1 MSKSKFQQRHYEII
15 AQVMNDIAPRDSSK
29 AETRFE
35 YRERIIREL
44 CAEFA
49 KDNPHFNEDRF
60 RVACVP
66 GAQVHGNR
74 RQGPA
79 MPYVI
84 PRN

>member
-15 AQVMNDIAPRDSSK
+15 AQVMNDVAPRDQSK

-35 YRERIIREL
+35 YRERIIRAL

-49 KDNPHFNEDRF
+49 KDNSHFNEDRF

-66 GAQVHGNR
+66 GNPVRGNR
-74 RQGPA
+74 RQGPT
-79 MPYVI
+79 MPYVMA
-84 PRN
+84 RN